1 MADANGNHGSPERLI
16 MADKGRG
23 SGFHEEVLRRS
34 PGTQA
39 VLVLEP
45 QNLVQKCPR
54 LVRFGA
60 RTIESSTKMSYN
72 KLDALGAAPFA
83 PPECLTKE
91 TFMIF

>member
-23 SGFHEEVLRRS
+23 SGFHDEVLRRS

-45 QNLVQKCPR
+45 QNLVQKCPTTSLMR
-54 LVRFGA
+54 SVRH
-60 RTIESSTKMSYN
+60 
-72 KLDALGAAPFA
+72 LLL
-83 PPECLTKE
+83 PPNA
-91 TFMIF
+91 